1 MNAPLFTNLP
11 GAEVS
16 DAQVHFANKSARD
29 VIEVV
34 VDRIGLKVAAAAA
47 DLSPSH
53 LRQAIDQREGR
64 NLDLQH
70 HLAILRFATDI
81 ERAAWLD
88 AVAHIFGRK
97 SAARAPRTPEEKYAR
112 LQRRVLARFGAL
124 GQSTVEEEESEP

>member
-1 MNAPLFTNLP
+1 MSAPLFGKVA

-16 DAQVHFANKSARD
+16 DAQVRFANMAARAVVD
-29 VIEVV
+29 RV

-70 HLAILRFATDI
+70 HLAIMRFATDG
-81 ERAAWLD
+81 ERAEWLD
-88 AVAHIFGRK
+88 AIGHLFGRK
-97 SAARAPRTPEEKYAR
+97 SAPIAPRTAEEKLAA
-112 LQRRVLARFGAL
+112 LEEKVQRRFGAA
-124 GQSTVEEEESEP
+124 GAEIVDAERAAP